1 MQERAHCLDLH
12 SKKVAKSRDSA
23 LQSVPRD
30 NTAIEDLNVKP
41 PPSASLPNKDQDAK
55 ESDHMS
61 LSKDD
66 SSIACLKIG
75 EDLSNFLQDLNANI
89 SLDKTAKKD
98 LNVKAP
104 PVASLPKKDQGAAG
118 SGNMSTSED
127 ESPRTPQKTGDVS
140 SSNIEDPDANI
151 ANQTPEETKEEQQAI
166 LDSMQSKRTNDSTET
181 EKTTISPSTK
191 VQNKKGKRKYDDDDK
206 EDLGRS
212 NLDLLLE
219 AVASDLIDETKTSE
233 EESSVLEGEVIS
245 PPAKKRHKKIDHPT
259 SKPSATKKGQKE
271 QTPKVILKDLPIYGS
286 I

>member
-1 MQERAHCLDLH
+1 MQERAHRLDLH

-41 PPSASLPNKDQDAK
+41 PPSASLPNKDQDAT

-66 SSIACLKIG
+66 SSIARLKIG

-89 SLDKTAKKD
+89 SSDKTAMTN

-127 ESPRTPQKTGDVS
+127 ESPRTPRKTGDDS

-151 ANQTPEETKEEQQAI
+151 ANQTPEEIKEEQQAI
-166 LDSMQSKRTNDSTET
+166 LDSMQSKEQMIQLRQR
-181 EKTTISPSTK
+181 KQQFLLLVRCRI
-191 VQNKKGKRKYDDDDK
+191 KKGKESMMMMMK
-206 EDLGRS
+206 
-212 NLDLLLE
+212 
-219 AVASDLIDETKTSE
+219 KT
-233 EESSVLEGEVIS
+233 
-245 PPAKKRHKKIDHPT
+245 
-259 SKPSATKKGQKE
+259 
-271 QTPKVILKDLPIYGS
+271 
-286 I
+286 